1 VDDPRCRQLGGQE
14 GVLGE
19 IEMKQQ
25 VEKHTQPEMP
35 VFANEAQEAV
45 RRYANASLAL
55 LNHPVP
61 PPLIQLHG
69 VTLDRG

>member
-1 VDDPRCRQLGGQE
+1 
-14 GVLGE
+14 
-19 IEMKQQ
+19 MKQQ